1 MTKVSVN
8 APRTPVTE
16 GSSGIAAAT
25 LPNVCKM
32 PGPPAPFVPT
42 PLPNIGKSGTSPK
55 GYSQTVT
62 IEGKKVAIRGAT
74 FGSTGDVASKG
85 TGGGIVSSNVEGP
98 TSFVGPGSMNVKIE
112 GKNVQLLG
120 DPMLNNCG
128 PSGSPPNSA
137 TMMGV
142 FQANGTLTVVTGND
156 QCPACHETHG
166 EDGAL
171 HETKDTKAQAEKL
184 AQELSKQ
191 QYTRS
196 GMLGA
201 VRCRCEKN
209 IYADRSGY
217 EKSAAKHNK
226 FCATVKGLS
235 YIGPPDREEEAA
247 TGKKPV
253 SVEDFLNMRPGLD
266 KEALKEAW
274 DEAQDRNERFE
285 RVQSDPTKAPP
296 AYPPGS
302 CAGPK
307 ALVLAMEKGAS
318 PASLSEVWFR
328 MPKPDDDPNKPPVTK
343 VYYRI
348 TEGAKPILGEF
359 KPGDTV
365 PPCDSCNIVVP
376 LLICPKSKVLE
387 CPSQHQTEI

>member
-16 GSSGIAAAT
+16 GSNGIAAAT

-42 PLPNIGKSGTSPK
+42 PLPNIGKSGTDPK

-85 TGGGIVSSNVEGP
+85 TGGGIISSNVEGP

-128 PSGSPPNSA
+128 PSGSPSNSA

-142 FQANGTLTVVTGND
+142 FQADGTLTVVTGND
-156 QCPACHETHG
+156 QCPACHETHSK
-166 EDGAL
+166 DGAL
-171 HETKDTKAQAEKL
+171 NETADTKAQVQKL
-184 AQELSKQ
+184 AQELPTR
-191 QYTRS
+191 QYTKT

-201 VRCRCEKN
+201 VRCKCGRN

-217 EKSAAKHNK
+217 EQSAAKHDT
-226 FCATVKGLS
+226 FCATVKGLG
-235 YIGPPDREEEAA
+235 YIGPPDTKEEAA
-247 TGKKPV
+247 TGKKRI
-253 SVEDFLNMRPGLD
+253 SVEDFLKARPGLD
-266 KEALKEAW
+266 KNALKEAW
-274 DEAQDRNERFE
+274 TVAKDRNDRFVRE
-285 RVQSDPTKAPP
+285 PTKARP
-296 AYPPGS
+296 AYTPGS

-307 ALVLAMEKGAS
+307 ALVLAMENGAS

-328 MPKPDDDPNKPPVTK
+328 IRKQSEIDSNTFPTTK
-343 VYYRI
+343 VYYCA
-348 TEGAKPILGEF
+348 TAGADPVPGEF

-365 PPCDSCNIVVP
+365 PPCDSCNVVVP
-376 LLICPKSKVLE
+376 LLICPKSKVME
-387 CPSQHQTEI
+387 CPSQH